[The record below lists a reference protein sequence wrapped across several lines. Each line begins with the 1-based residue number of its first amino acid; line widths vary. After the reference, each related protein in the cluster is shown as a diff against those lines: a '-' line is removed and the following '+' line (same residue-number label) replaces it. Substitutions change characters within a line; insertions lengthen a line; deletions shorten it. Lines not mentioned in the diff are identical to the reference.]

1 MHIGQL
7 FHFYRLIIQSLRFF
21 CSELIARP
29 INNITLLLASSS
41 CRISL
46 LYRSFSSFS
55 RNRVHWVSCNLRL
68 MSCKATWDLLI
79 WLWWIALLALASSI
93 HSLLASKIESCYRW
107 VVSFVKVHS
116 LFTNCLS
123 AASIWS
129 FVRLLLTIIE
139 NHRSTFWWNTI
150 KLLLFCNKMYL
161 RLRLDLIATTC
172 KHLLLLLIQ
181 LPRLH
186 LLHIWLLT
194 ELERRIL
201 THLNKLK
208 SLIHVCIIPEI
219 SICLENVLLKHGLCI
234 LLHYSVWLWCSSILI
249 LALASWLLMVGPW
262 HFYVRLCLHRWA
274 CSVVEFSSIL
284 YRNVRNALKFQTLPF
299 Q

>member
-1 MHIGQL
+1 MVFCQIAANHYWKSSEHVLVKYHKTFTILQ
-7 FHFYRLIIQSLRFF
+7 RNVSEAEVRF
-21 CSELIARP
+21 
-29 INNITLLLASSS
+29 
-41 CRISL
+41 
-46 LYRSFSSFS
+46 
-55 RNRVHWVSCNLRL
+55 
-68 MSCKATWDLLI
+68 
-79 WLWWIALLALASSI
+79 
-93 HSLLASKIESCYRW
+93 
-107 VVSFVKVHS
+107 
-116 LFTNCLS
+116 
-123 AASIWS
+123 
-129 FVRLLLTIIE
+129 
-139 NHRSTFWWNTI
+139 
-150 KLLLFCNKMYL
+150 
-161 RLRLDLIATTC
+161 LIATTC

-186 LLHIWLLT
+186 LLNIWLLT